1 VVPSVVSDALL
12 RVLTKAKDEHE
23 ATLLEKAVKDASA
36 TGCMGS
42 YLSCACLTYIL
53 FSLCL

>member
-1 VVPSVVSDALL
+1 MVPSVVSDALL
-12 RVLTKAKDEHE
+12 RVSTKAKDEHE